1 MDQVAAAQFAN
12 FMARFYQNMASQV
25 GDTLHQ
31 SIGNIPDEQ
40 ARILAD
46 DQVRLL
52 SYSNTFFS
60 LSDAIAFQGADEY
73 FKSTQDATGQITDA
87 LKHIEKVDKVISI
100 TANVIGLAG
109 GIVSKNTSMMTTALT
124 ALKDQ
129 IKI

>member
-12 FMARFYQNMASQV
+12 FMARFYQNMAAQV

-31 SIGNIPDEQ
+31 SIGVIPDSQ
-40 ARILAD
+40 ASILAD
-46 DQVRLL
+46 DQMRLL

-73 FKSTQDATGQITDA
+73 FQSARDATGQIADA
-87 LKHIEKVDKVISI
+87 LKHIDKIDKVISI
-100 TANVIGLAG
+100 TANVIGLGG
-109 GIVSKNTSMMTTALT
+109 GIVSKNTSMMETALM

-129 IKI
+129 IKL

>member
-12 FMARFYQNMASQV
+12 FMARWYQNMASQV

-60 LSDAIAFQGADEY
+60 LSDTIAFQGADEY

-100 TANVIGLAG
+100 TANVIDL
-109 GIVSKNTSMMTTALT
+109 
-124 ALKDQ
+124 
-129 IKI
+129 